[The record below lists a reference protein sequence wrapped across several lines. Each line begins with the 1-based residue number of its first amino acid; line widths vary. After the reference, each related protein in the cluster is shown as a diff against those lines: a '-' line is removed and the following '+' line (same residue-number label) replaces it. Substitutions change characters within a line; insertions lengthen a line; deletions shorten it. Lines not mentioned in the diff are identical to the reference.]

1 MSGIFVGWALPD
13 SEVADRAV
21 SRLRDVG
28 LQVAE
33 YTDGMLPGDPI
44 RDWIVNA
51 IEEARVVVVFVSA
64 AGLDHSDWVREEMT
78 LAAGRLSRASNK
90 LERLIVVRIGVF
102 SSDRLPNMLSQ
113 QQIRFFDI
121 EDALDESQLERL
133 VGGVCE
139 SFKPSVPVVI
149 PAAMYAMT
157 AIEFAAMR
165 GSADAAQKS
174 RLVALCRSVG
184 MPNEPVLWDEL
195 SRRHSA
201 TSEEFAPYADR
212 QSLIQVTQ
220 DVVRGVNGTRKSNGR
235 RPLYLRWFSHEELR
249 QKAVRDQWARG
260 PSILFVDSVSILD
273 PDFMQRLQ
281 RLPHPREPRQAAVI
295 CLPPYTRHTGEL
307 EQLIEDCLEGQEFLS
322 DRFREWRDENGL
334 ASLAF
339 DIPTETSLRRWLD
352 QVLLAFDTQLV
363 PLPSRVRRMD
373 PADPLSVPWLSAP
386 GTPQ

>member
-1 MSGIFVGWALPD
+1 
-13 SEVADRAV
+13 
-21 SRLRDVG
+21 
-28 LQVAE
+28 
-33 YTDGMLPGDPI
+33 MLPGNLI

-64 AGLDHSDWVREEMT
+64 AGLRSQRLGPGEEMT

-102 SSDRLPNMLSQ
+102 SATGCRHAVTATDKVLRYRRRSGRVTARAPCRRRLRIIQAQRACRHTSRHVRDDRD
-113 QQIRFFDI
+113 RV
-121 EDALDESQLERL
+121 RR
-133 VGGVCE
+133 
-139 SFKPSVPVVI
+139 
-149 PAAMYAMT
+149 YA
-157 AIEFAAMR
+157 

-201 TSEEFAPYADR
+201 TSEDFAPYADR
-212 QSLIQVTQ
+212 QSLIEVTQ
-220 DVVRGVNGTRKSNGR
+220 DVVRGVDGTRKSNGR

-260 PSILFVDSVSILD
+260 PSILFVDSVLD
-273 PDFMQRLQ
+273 SGSGLHAAPATPAAPERTPAGSGD
-281 RLPHPREPRQAAVI
+281 LPASVHPAYRR
-295 CLPPYTRHTGEL
+295 L

-339 DIPTETSLRRWLD
+339 DIPTETSLKRWLD

-363 PLPSRVRRMD
+363 PLPSRVRRID

-386 GTPQ
+386 GTSQ